1 MDDRRFD
8 HLAKVIAGEAGSRR
22 EALGLAVG
30 SAAAALL
37 GFFGVTETSE
47 AQRRNK
53 DGDKDKN
60 RRRRNDGDKKV
71 KVCHCPDA
79 NEDNCKT
86 KKVTKKKLKRHLRRH
101 PNDHKGK
108 CKKNRCNDFDETCSV
123 NRPGE
128 CCAQNCCVDTTSGTG
143 GICPTEGGNC
153 CGLTATGGYCTSS
166 FPQCCGENACCRN
179 GEVCCANQLRP
190 NGYCC
195 PAGNECN
202 FNEPNGCSPSA
213 PVGAGA
219 ASAKTE
225 SVAGTAEPR
234 RRAAS

>member
-47 AQRRNK
+47 AQRRNR
-53 DGDKDKN
+53 DGDRDRN
-60 RRRRNDGDKKV
+60 RRRRRSDNDKRV
-71 KVCHCPDA
+71 KVCHCRNNDA
-79 NEDNCKT
+79 NNCKT
-86 KKVTKKKLKRHLRRH
+86 KKVTKKKLKRHLKRH

-108 CKKNRCNDFDETCSV
+108 CKKNQCNDFDNECNV
-123 NRPGE
+123 NRPGD
-128 CCAQNCCVDTTSGTG
+128 CCAQACCPDATSSAG

-153 CGLTATGGYCTSS
+153 CGQHHTGGYCTAS
-166 FPQCCGENACCRN
+166 FPQCCAQQACCRSN
-179 GEVCCANQLRP
+179 ETCCANAFQPL
-190 NGYCC
+190 GYCC
-195 PAGNECN
+195 PPGQICN
-202 FNEPNGCSPSA
+202 ANSPNGCSPATPPGVTSA
-213 PVGAGA
+213 AAERQVAGA
-219 ASAKTE
+219 
-225 SVAGTAEPR
+225 PR

>member
-47 AQRRNK
+47 ARRRNR
-53 DGDKDKN
+53 DGDRDRN

-71 KVCHCPDA
+71 KVCHCSGT
-79 NEDNCKT
+79 NNDNCKT
-86 KKVTKKKLKRHLRRH
+86 KKVSKKTRKRHLRRH

-108 CKKNRCNDFDETCSV
+108 CKRDRCNDVDTACNV

-128 CCAQNCCVDTTSGTG
+128 CCAKNCCADASSGTG
-143 GICPTEGGNC
+143 GICPTIDGNC
-153 CGLTATGGYCTSS
+153 CGQHHTGGYCTSS
-166 FPQCCGENACCRN
+166 FPQCCAQQACCRSN
-179 GEVCCANQLRP
+179 ETCCANVFEPL
-190 NGYCC
+190 GYCC
-195 PAGNECN
+195 PAGMLCDANSSS
-202 FNEPNGCSPSA
+202 GCSPALGVTSA
-213 PVGAGA
+213 AAEGQVAAGA
-219 ASAKTE
+219 
-225 SVAGTAEPR
+225 PR
-234 RRAAS
+234 RRAGS